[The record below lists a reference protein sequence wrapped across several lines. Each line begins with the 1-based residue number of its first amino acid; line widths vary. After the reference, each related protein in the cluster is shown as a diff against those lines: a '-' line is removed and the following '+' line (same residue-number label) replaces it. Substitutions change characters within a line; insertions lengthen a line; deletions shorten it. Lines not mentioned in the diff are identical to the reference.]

1 MSGDPA
7 SHQGLTQMNNKI
19 SVLMNEINKQTNKNL
34 NNEIIIT
41 FCLMPLSIFWGKQ
54 LEKKQRKNIKTP
66 KKVF

>member
-19 SVLMNEINKQTNKNL
+19 SALMNTINKKNKKHL

-41 FCLMPLSIFWGKQ
+41 FCLMSLSIFWGKQ

-66 KKVF
+66 